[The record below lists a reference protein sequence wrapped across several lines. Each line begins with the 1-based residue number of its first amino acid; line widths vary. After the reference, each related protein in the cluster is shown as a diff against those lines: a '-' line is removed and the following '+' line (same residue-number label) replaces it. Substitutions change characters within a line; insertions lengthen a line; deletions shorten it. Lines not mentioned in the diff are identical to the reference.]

1 MGSTA
6 TKGST
11 PRLSEAARH
20 LVYPRDAI
28 ERSLWPRVQQRL
40 TSIGVEFDPWQQ
52 GFGAITLGIG
62 ADGKFVASVGGVVV
76 SIPRQVGK
84 TFTIGHLLI
93 GLCLVFPRLRVIW
106 TSHHAT
112 TTDNTFQSMSALVT
126 KQKVAG
132 FLAGKPRTANG
143 QQRIVFK
150 NGSRIMFGAREHG
163 FGRGMDAIDILVL
176 DEAQKL
182 SLKALEDMVPST
194 NQARN
199 PHGALVFFAGTPPR
213 PADDGEAFTALRRA
227 ALDGSSPGRILV
239 EMSADPD
246 AAWDD
251 RDQWR
256 LMNPSYPHRTP
267 DESMLRMRELIPDEE
282 SWRREA
288 MGIWDE
294 EGAQYV
300 VDLSRWSGLVARNVE
315 RPRSVAFGVE
325 VSPDR
330 QWTSIGVAGDRSDGK
345 RWLQVVKSGRG
356 TGWVA
361 DELARLVKEWRPV
374 GVAVYPGGPGGSLLP
389 ALEGAGLRKVAE
401 VTSREYAA
409 ACGAFADGVADRT
422 IAHDGSDLLR
432 ISIESARWKQ
442 KGDTRVID
450 GPKDGARD
458 IAPLKAV
465 LLASHLV
472 GSKSRR
478 SGVVV

>member
-1 MGSTA
+1 MTSPA
-6 TKGST
+6 TNGST

-20 LVYPRDAI
+20 LIYPKDSI
-28 ERSLWPRVQQRL
+28 ERSLWPRVEQRL
-40 TSIGVEFDPWQQ
+40 TSIGVEFDLWQQ
-52 GFGAITLGIG
+52 GLAAITLGIG

-93 GLCLVFPRLRVIW
+93 GLCLVFPGLRIIW

-112 TTDNTFQSMSALVT
+112 TTDNTFQTMSALVT
-126 KQKVAG
+126 KPKVAA
-132 FLAGKPRTANG
+132 FLSGKPRTANG

-163 FGRGMDAIDILVL
+163 FGRGMDAIDVLVL

-213 PADDGEAFTALRRA
+213 PNDDGEAFTSLRRA
-227 ALDGSSPGRILV
+227 ALAGESLSRIFV
-239 EMSADPD
+239 ELSADPD
-246 AAWDD
+246 ARWDD

-256 LMNPSYPHRTP
+256 KMNPSYPHRTP
-267 DESMLRMRELIPDEE
+267 DESMLRMRELIPDDD

-294 EGAQYV
+294 EGASHV
-300 VDLSRWSGLVARNVE
+300 VDLTLWRDRKAKVIE
-315 RPRSVAFGVE
+315 RPRTVAFGVE

-330 QWTSIGVAGDRSDGK
+330 RWASIGVAGDRSDGK

-361 DELARLVKEWRPV
+361 EELARMVKEWRPI

-389 ALEGAGLRKVAE
+389 VLADAGIRKVAE
-401 VTSREYAA
+401 VTSRQYAA
-409 ACGAFADGVADRT
+409 ACGAFADGVVDDT
-422 IAHDGSDLLR
+422 VAHDGSDLLR

-442 KGDTRVID
+442 KGDARVIEGPTD
-450 GPKDGARD
+450 GTRD